1 MNGYHFGY
9 TLKFLEK
16 TLVMVHADQPNS
28 FVPKFA
34 ELVTRAKFAISR
46 FFIFLFLEI
55 ICHIRRFFWTE

>member
-9 TLKFLEK
+9 TQKFLEK

-34 ELVTRAKFAISR
+34 ELVTQSQ
-46 FFIFLFLEI
+46 
-55 ICHIRRFFWTE
+55 ICHHKIFFVF